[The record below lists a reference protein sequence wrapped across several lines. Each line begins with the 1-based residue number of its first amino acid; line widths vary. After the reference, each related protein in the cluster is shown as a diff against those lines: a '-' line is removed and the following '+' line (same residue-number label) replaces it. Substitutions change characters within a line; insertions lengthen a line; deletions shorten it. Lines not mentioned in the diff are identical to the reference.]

1 MDKQTY
7 IERHPQSMLAEQIRQ
22 DWARIP
28 DDADIRIISGIVAP
42 ATPQSKLYKTLR
54 ASRRGQY
61 LVGGRAGRHK
71 NDGNWIAV
79 Y

>member
-22 DWARIP
+22 DWASIP
-28 DDADIRIISGIVAP
+28 DDADMRIISGIVAP
-42 ATPQSKLYKTLR
+42 ATPQSKLYSALR
-54 ASRRGQY
+54 ASKYGAY
-61 LVGGRAGRHK
+61 LAGGRAGRHQK
-71 NDGNWIAV
+71 DGNWIAV